1 MEDDTYY
8 VSQAIRQ
15 YDILKS
21 YFNGEES
28 KEDTIDTLAN
38 ECDCPEV
45 YKVTGC
51 ANMTCKECWE
61 KIIDYKEE

>member
-38 ECDCPEV
+38 ECDCPEA
-45 YKVTGC
+45 YKVKGC
-51 ANMTCKECWE
+51 KNMTCKECWE
-61 KIIDYKEE
+61 KL